1 MAHRPDESRQASS
14 PVPVDRMLAGYPGPA
29 CLVSATGEVVATN
42 QSGEALVNDATRA
55 LATELSELV
64 ADALQTNAVVNR
76 TVSLSGSAAN
86 TVMEITVVPWQE
98 KGALV
103 LARDV
108 TMERNLRSA
117 LVDSRLRY
125 KDLVEISSDFA
136 WELGPDGTF
145 AFVTPRGALGYK
157 ANDLVGRRPED
168 LVAEGQ
174 EGELAPF
181 RAQQRM
187 ENVEIWLRRADGTS
201 ACVMASSLPMLG
213 EDGSWRGARG
223 VCRDVTDERERELA
237 LNRARHREQVMNVI
251 MRTIREELEPNKMLA
266 AAAGAVVRV
275 IGVAG
280 CGLFRFRGDEGV
292 ILGASAGV
300 ELPETTLAE
309 MVCQAGDWLRE
320 VCFTWKQWSV
330 LAVPTS
336 HRHAINGAFCVWK
349 AAEVETWSGD
359 ERILVNDVAN
369 QIGIINEQISSHERI
384 LRLSRTDDL
393 TGFLNRRAF
402 YKEELPRR
410 LKRLNRSQR
419 TAALMFIDM
428 DNFKLVNDV
437 HGHQTGDEAILCL
450 RNVLVKNTRP
460 EDLVSR
466 LGGDEFALWLEGG
479 VTEDV
484 VIRRVT
490 SLIKAC
496 DALKVYSGSPDKPL
510 GVSIGVAMYEAGSE
524 ENIDDL
530 LTRADE
536 AMYEAK
542 RSGKGSFRMAP
553 PATSPAPAET
563 ADD

>member
-1 MAHRPDESRQASS
+1 MIEMPIDSLQAD
-14 PVPVDRMLAGYPGPA
+14 PLEDANRMLADYPGAA
-29 CLVSATGEVVATN
+29 CAVDARGRVVAV
-42 QSGEALVNDATRA
+42 SGSVGALLGESAGE
-55 LATELSELV
+55 LAGDV
-64 ADALQTNAVVNR
+64 AAVVAKALR
-76 TVSLSGSAAN
+76 TATIELATVSLPGSAAG
-86 TVMEITVVPWQE
+86 TLLEITVVPWRDG
-98 KGALV
+98 GAVV
-103 LARDV
+103 LTRDA

-136 WELGPDGTF
+136 WEVGADGTF
-145 AFVTPRGALGYK
+145 AFVTPRGALGYQ
-157 ANDLVGRRPED
+157 ANQLVGHRP
-168 LVAEGQ
+168 AELAADGKD
-174 EGELAPF
+174 GELVPF
-181 RAQQRM
+181 QATRRM
-187 ENVEIWLRRADGTS
+187 EDVEIWLRRADGTL
-201 ACVMASSLPMLG
+201 ACVLASSLPMIG

-223 VCRDVTDERERELA
+223 VCRDVTEERERELA
-237 LNRARHREQVMNVI
+237 LSRARHREQVMNVI
-251 MRTIREELEPNKMLA
+251 MRSIREELEPTRMLT
-266 AAAGAVVRV
+266 AAAGAVVKV

-280 CGLFRFRGDEGV
+280 CGMFRFRGDEGIV
-292 ILGASAGV
+292 LGASAGV
-300 ELPETTLAE
+300 ELPEAELAE
-309 MVCQAGDWLRE
+309 KVGQAGDWLRE
-320 VCFTWKQWSV
+320 ASFIWEPWSI

-349 AAEVETWSGD
+349 AADPDAWSGD
-359 ERILVNDVAN
+359 DRVLVSDVAN

-490 SLIKAC
+490 ALIKAC
-496 DALKVYSGSPDKPL
+496 DALRVYSGSPDKPL
-510 GVSIGVAMYEAGSE
+510 GVSIGVAMYRAGSE
-524 ENIDDL
+524 ESVDDL

-542 RSGKGSFRMAP
+542 RGGKGSFRMAP
-553 PATSPAPAET
+553 MPGAAIAAEPAS
-563 ADD
+563 